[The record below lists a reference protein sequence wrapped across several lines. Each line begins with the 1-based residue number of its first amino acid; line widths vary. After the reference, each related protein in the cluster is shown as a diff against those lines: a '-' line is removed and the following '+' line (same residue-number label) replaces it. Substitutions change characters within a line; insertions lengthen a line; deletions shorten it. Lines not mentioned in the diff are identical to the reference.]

1 MMNSISSLSTPIK
14 GSSKSY
20 QETPNLEEHERSN
33 KYLYHD
39 INYSKNEYHINNKE
53 TVREKENEIYSNLN
67 GSFNSRKGFNM
78 VNPNISVLSEFSNQ
92 TKQINNINE
101 SSIKPNLSRNKNE
114 LHRDLNFNYHSLNQ
128 NKINHDSF
136 CKKSNFSDTGNYRKK
151 KEVCRNNIN
160 NISFLKTEKNRLGL
174 PPKSKP
180 INKMNSS
187 CSKEKISPLI
197 QLENSQY
204 NFDYSNS
211 RELELNSSIHNESII
226 SYKIS
231 NKLVDVKS
239 QKDKIYTRY
248 SRAPEANKK
257 DQQKQTI
264 GSTNNTERSSGVMES
279 SSNEKERN
287 KTFSNDHKLEKQIA
301 ELHFVV
307 NDLQRKNVIL
317 QREISST
324 LTESISKENIK
335 TDFND
340 KNFQKEKFFSQ
351 NMTRPFFHNKNN
363 DDFES
368 LICSE
373 KKDFSIHKKLKN
385 DKNLLTFDRGYQSF
399 EDESER
405 GYTSINRENIIRSNF
420 MKNDIYYK
428 TYNYEEIVN
437 QLISIIPVKFI
448 FY

>member
-53 TVREKENEIYSNLN
+53 TVREKEKEIYSNLN

-78 VNPNISVLSEFSNQ
+78 VNPNISILSEFSNK

-128 NKINHDSF
+128 NKINHDLF
-136 CKKSNFSDTGNYRKK
+136 CKKSNFSDTGNYREK

-174 PPKSKP
+174 PPKSKQ

-257 DQQKQTI
+257 DQQKITDLI
-264 GSTNNTERSSGVMES
+264 
-279 SSNEKERN
+279 NEP
-287 KTFSNDHKLEKQIA
+287 
-301 ELHFVV
+301 
-307 NDLQRKNVIL
+307 
-317 QREISST
+317 
-324 LTESISKENIK
+324 K
-335 TDFND
+335 TDIAIFKGD
-340 KNFQKEKFFSQ
+340 L
-351 NMTRPFFHNKNN
+351 PF
-363 DDFES
+363 
-368 LICSE
+368 
-373 KKDFSIHKKLKN
+373 
-385 DKNLLTFDRGYQSF
+385 
-399 EDESER
+399 
-405 GYTSINRENIIRSNF
+405 
-420 MKNDIYYK
+420 
-428 TYNYEEIVN
+428 
-437 QLISIIPVKFI
+437 
-448 FY
+448 